1 MRRLVLASVLCLAV
15 GPAASAQEAGWSLIK
30 TGVFHK
36 DLYLAGDHVDL
47 RGEARGDA
55 FIAGRTVAVDGL
67 VQGDLF
73 VGGGT
78 ILLRGVMGDDVRV
91 AGQIVTVDAVIH
103 DMLIVAGEVV
113 RVSAG
118 AQVGGRAWIAGRRV
132 DIAGQVGG
140 ELRAAGARIRISGVI
155 QGDVVLAARDIEI
168 LPTAR
173 IEGTLTYWS
182 GQDARIDPGA
192 RIRGAVVHRQ
202 PQFLDR
208 AGRVA
213 TVVATVTRVV
223 FVVNLLAA
231 GVILFL
237 LFPDFTVS
245 AARTVGREPWK
256 SLGAGVGVL
265 VCTAVAVALLLTS
278 VVGLPLGLALVA
290 FLALALLLGILTF
303 GFFLGDLGARLF
315 LGGPELSAGW
325 RIVSLAGAVVAL
337 ALIRFL
343 PVAGNAVLALALLA
357 GLGAWTLHAWRAY
370 TAPTDDEE
378 EEG

>member
-1 MRRLVLASVLCLAV
+1 MRLLGLASVLCLAV
-15 GPAASAQEAGWSLIK
+15 SPAAWAQDAGWSLIK
-30 TGVFHK
+30 TGVFDE

-67 VQGDLF
+67 VQGDLV
-73 VGGGT
+73 VGSGT

-91 AGQIVTVDAVIH
+91 AGQIVTVDAVIR

-182 GQDARIDPGA
+182 GQEARIDPGA

-245 AARTVGREPWK
+245 AARIIGREPGK
-256 SLGAGVGVL
+256 SLGAGTGVL
-265 VCTAVAVALLLTS
+265 VGA
-278 VVGLPLGLALVA
+278 
-290 FLALALLLGILTF
+290 ALLLGLLTF
-303 GFFLGDLGARLF
+303 GFFLGDAGARLF
-315 LGGPELSAGW
+315 RRGPDLSTGW
-325 RIVSLAGAVVAL
+325 RILSLGGAVVVL
-337 ALIRFL
+337 SLIRFI
-343 PVAGNAVLALALLA
+343 PIGGSVALLVGLVV
-357 GLGAWTLHAWRAY
+357 GLGAWTLHAWRTY
-370 TAPTDDEE
+370 TADEDDEE

>member
-30 TGVFHK
+30 TGVFHE

-91 AGQIVTVDAVIH
+91 AGQIVTVDAVIR

-140 ELRAAGARIRISGVI
+140 EFRAAGARIRISGVI

-245 AARTVGREPWK
+245 AARIVGREPGK
-256 SLGAGVGVL
+256 SLGAGTGVL
-265 VCTAVAVALLLTS
+265 VAAALVVALLLTS
-278 VVGLPLGLALVA
+278 VVGLPLGLAVIA
-290 FLALALLLGILTF
+290 FLALALLLGLLTF
-303 GFFLGDLGARLF
+303 GFFLGDAGARLF
-315 LGGPELSAGW
+315 RRGPDLSTGW
-325 RIVSLAGAVVAL
+325 RILSLGGAVVVL
-337 ALIRFL
+337 SLIRFI
-343 PVAGNAVLALALLA
+343 PIVGSVALLVGLVV
-357 GLGAWTLHAWRAY
+357 GLGAWTLHAWRTY
-370 TAPTDDEE
+370 TADGEE
-378 EEG
+378 EA